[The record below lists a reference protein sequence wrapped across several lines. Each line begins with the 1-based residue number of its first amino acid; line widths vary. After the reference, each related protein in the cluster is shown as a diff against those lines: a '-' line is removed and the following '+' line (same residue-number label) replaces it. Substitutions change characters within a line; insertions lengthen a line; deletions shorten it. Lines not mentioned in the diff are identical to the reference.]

1 MSNTSVST
9 TISKRTGAATPG
21 SRHCVS
27 FVNKA
32 LAKSPIRKELLE
44 PKTRISGRSKSDG
57 KITVRHRGGGHKK
70 HYRIIDFRRIRDGIP
85 AKVVQIEYDPNRTA
99 HIALICYTDG
109 VWSYILAPKSL
120 SVGDQVVSGENAP
133 IKPGNCLPL
142 SAIPAGTTVHAVEM
156 KLGKGAQL
164 ARSAGAS
171 VMIVGKEDR
180 YVTIRLR
187 SGEMRKVLSHCRAT
201 IGVVSNELHTHTKL
215 GKAGKS
221 RWKGIRPTV
230 RGVAMNPVDHPHG
243 GGEGRTSGGRCPVS
257 PSGVKDGK
265 RTVRGGS
272 HRSKP
277 WVVRS
282 RHLKKDRR
290 G

>member
-1 MSNTSVST
+1 MSNSST
-9 TISKRTGAATPG
+9 NTPIIKRTKPTSPG
-21 SRHCVS
+21 RRHCVYIK
-27 FVNKA
+27 NNH
-32 LAKSPIRKELLE
+32 LADAPIRKELLE
-44 PKTRISGRSKSDG
+44 PKIRISGRSKSDG

-70 HYRIIDFRRIRDGIP
+70 HYRLVDFKRNRTGIP

-99 HIALICYTDG
+99 HIALICYADG
-109 VWSYILAPKSL
+109 LWSYILAPKSL
-120 SVGDQVVSGENAP
+120 EVGQEVMSGEQAP

-142 SAIPAGTTVHAVEM
+142 YAIPAGTTIHALEI
-156 KLGKGAQL
+156 KKGKGAQMV
-164 ARSAGAS
+164 RTAGAS
-171 VMIVGKEDR
+171 AMLVGKEQR
-180 YVTIRLR
+180 YVIVRLR
-187 SGEMRKVLSHCRAT
+187 SGEMRKVLNDCCAT
-201 IGVVSNELHTHTKL
+201 IGVVSNESHTHIKL

-257 PSGVKDGK
+257 PTGVKDGK

-272 HRSKP
+272 NLSKP

-282 RHLKKDRR
+282 RHLKKTRR

>member
-1 MSNTSVST
+1 MVNVANIKRSRPTS
-9 TISKRTGAATPG
+9 PG
-21 SRHCVS
+21 RRHCVEITHPY
-27 FVNKA
+27 
-32 LAKSPIRKELLE
+32 LADGPIRKELLE
-44 PKTRISGRSKSDG
+44 SKKRISGRGHGG
-57 KITVRHRGGGHKK
+57 KISVRHRGGGHKRQ
-70 HYRIIDFRRIRDGIP
+70 YRMIDFKRNRDGIP
-85 AKVVQIEYDPNRTA
+85 AKVIQLEYDPNRTA

-120 SVGDQVVSGENAP
+120 SVGDTVMSGENAT

-142 SAIPAGTTVHAVEM
+142 SAIPAGTTIHAIEM
-156 KLGKGAQL
+156 KKGKGAQL
-164 ARSAGAS
+164 ARTAGAS
-171 VMIVGKEDR
+171 AMVLGKESR
-180 YVTIRLR
+180 FAIIRLR
-187 SGEMRKVLSHCRAT
+187 SGEMRRVLLDCKAS
-201 IGVVSNELHTHTKL
+201 IGVVSNELHMHKQL

-221 RWKGIRPTV
+221 RWIGRRPHV

-257 PSGVKDGK
+257 PTGVKDGK

-282 RHLKKDRR
+282 RHKRKERR
-290 G
+290 S